1 MNSGAV
7 KSYAAFGL
15 IALAI
20 LATGGCGQQK
30 PAPFKALVLTERG
43 GQHGAFVN
51 AGLEWLQERA
61 REDNFTFDVLEKTDA
76 INDAF
81 LAQYQVF
88 IQLNYPPYAW
98 TSDAAA
104 AFEKYIDQGRGGW
117 VGFHHATLLG
127 EFDGYPM
134 WTWFHNFLGGIR
146 FKNYIASLVRGTVTV
161 EDAGHPCMKGVPSS
175 FPVEKEEWYTYDRSP
190 RPNVHVLARVDES
203 SYEPASDITMGDHPV
218 IWTNAK
224 VKARNV
230 YIFMGHGPGLFQNQ
244 AYTTLVRNS
253 ILWAAGR

>member
-1 MNSGAV
+1 MNSKTLGTCAIL
-7 KSYAAFGL
+7 GL
-15 IALAI
+15 IALTIVA
-20 LATGGCGQQK
+20 AGCGQHK
-30 PAPFKALVLTERG
+30 PAPFKALVLTEHG
-43 GQHGAFVN
+43 GQHGPFVA
-51 AGLEWLQERA
+51 AGLEWLGQQA
-61 REDNFTFDVLEKTDA
+61 AQDGFTFDVIEKTDA

-98 TSDAAA
+98 TDGAAA
-104 AFEKYIDQGRGGW
+104 AFQRYIDQGKGGW

-134 WTWFHNFLGGIR
+134 WTWFHDFMGGIR
-146 FKNYIASLVRGTVTV
+146 FKDYIASLVRGTVTV
-161 EDAGHPCMKGVPSS
+161 EDAGHPCMKSVPPS

-190 RPNVHVLARVDES
+190 RPNVRVLAAVDES
-203 SYEPASDITMGDHPV
+203 SYTPASDIKMGDHPV
-218 IWTNAK
+218 VWTNEK

-230 YIFMGHGPGLFQNQ
+230 YIFMGHDPDLFQNP